1 MRATHFV
8 RCGSLLSAS
17 MAVVIRLHWSG
28 VCLRRRIGQCC
39 FSPVAQMTRSKET
52 QVAEETADVR
62 RRNGLNRGAVI
73 SMLLA
78 ANQFA
83 AAIERVCQSEG
94 VSHAQFTALWVL
106 CLADDPEGVPM
117 GALVDSSLHPRTDT
131 TRLVN
136 RLVEQG
142 LAVRSPSEADRR
154 VVLVKP
160 TDEGRARFE
169 IVSERVNEV
178 TARYFAGLAASDIK
192 GLTSMLNAV
201 RLRMDDPDLA

>member
-1 MRATHFV
+1 M
-8 RCGSLLSAS
+8 
-17 MAVVIRLHWSG
+17 
-28 VCLRRRIGQCC
+28 
-39 FSPVAQMTRSKET
+39 
-52 QVAEETADVR
+52 AEETADVR

-83 AAIERVCQSEG
+83 AAIERVCQSVG